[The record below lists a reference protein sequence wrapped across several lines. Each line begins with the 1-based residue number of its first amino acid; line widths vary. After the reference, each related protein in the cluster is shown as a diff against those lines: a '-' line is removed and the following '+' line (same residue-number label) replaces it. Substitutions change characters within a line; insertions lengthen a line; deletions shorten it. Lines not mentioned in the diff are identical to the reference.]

1 MDGRG
6 QVGTYHFS
14 HDDWGQP
21 GAGHRGQLP
30 PATPLAPPM
39 CVINSFVYFNCRSL
53 SLWCIKGVCI
63 IWYEQKLGG
72 KRAHH
77 AHTGL
82 MSMVPRAAE
91 WEISDEPSAT
101 EIVCLVVIY
110 IRFLSWYWYECLWP
124 GASMPPKPIRQ
135 IFLPPLHSPPLVV

>member
-53 SLWCIKGVCI
+53 SLVH
-63 IWYEQKLGG
+63 
-72 KRAHH
+72 KRCVYN
-77 AHTGL
+77 L
-82 MSMVPRAAE
+82 VRAK
-91 WEISDEPSAT
+91 
-101 EIVCLVVIY
+101 VG
-110 IRFLSWYWYECLWP
+110 R
-124 GASMPPKPIRQ
+124 
-135 IFLPPLHSPPLVV
+135 